1 VAVKIPKIKK
11 RKSFGARLTAALMA
25 LAAMAIIAFLAF
37 SNWRIWNNRR
47 DLDAGIKD
55 LQNQV
60 QVLEEHRRTLEAGL
74 EAVQGES
81 FQEERL
87 REQGYKKPGEEVI
100 AILRDPA
107 TSATKQEGGI
117 SAADSFWADLWKKI
131 KNIK

>member
-1 VAVKIPKIKK
+1 MAVKIPKIKK

-47 DLDAGIKD
+47 DLDTGIKD

-117 SAADSFWADLWKKI
+117 SATDSFWADLWKKI

>member
-1 VAVKIPKIKK
+1 MGLV
-11 RKSFGARLTAALMA
+11 A
-25 LAAMAIIAFLAF
+25 LAIVAFLAF

-47 DLDAGIKD
+47 DLDANIKD

-60 QVLEEHRRTLEAGL
+60 RVLEEHRRTLEAGL

-107 TSATKQEGGI
+107 TSATKQEGGV